1 MKSIYKLIFF
11 CCFLTSAKLVSQQT
25 VMYTQ
30 YGFNKAGINPAAA
43 GTEINQ
49 GLFYAFGVNR
59 PWSGI
64 DNSPKQNFI
73 NLSYTIRPPRSY
85 RHWQNVGIYLET
97 DRGGVIGNDNLYFN
111 YTFHLLLRKTTLA
124 SFGVYAGARYFKRRL
139 GGVVDQNDPAVI
151 NSSGSVYTFPD
162 IIPGFRLSDKKYF
175 LDIALKQITIYKLQD
190 FKGRRLGGPSLL
202 QPSIYFDYGRK
213 IVLSDFLLMMP
224 SIAVNAPLLGPPL
237 IDYNVM
243 FYYANTLGFGVGMRN
258 ISSASAVFQFR
269 FFKKITVGFAYTY
282 PVGNIRY
289 AAKNSYELM
298 IGVIP
303 IGMNT
308 KVVGKHS
315 IAKCPVLNY

>member
-1 MKSIYKLIFF
+1 
-11 CCFLTSAKLVSQQT
+11 
-25 VMYTQ
+25 
-30 YGFNKAGINPAAA
+30 
-43 GTEINQ
+43 
-49 GLFYAFGVNR
+49 
-59 PWSGI
+59 
-64 DNSPKQNFI
+64 
-73 NLSYTIRPPRSY
+73 
-85 RHWQNVGIYLET
+85 
-97 DRGGVIGNDNLYFN
+97 
-111 YTFHLLLRKTTLA
+111 
-124 SFGVYAGARYFKRRL
+124 
-139 GGVVDQNDPAVI
+139 
-151 NSSGSVYTFPD
+151 
-162 IIPGFRLSDKKYF
+162 
-175 LDIALKQITIYKLQD
+175 
-190 FKGRRLGGPSLL
+190 
-202 QPSIYFDYGRK
+202 
-213 IVLSDFLLMMP
+213 MMP
-224 SIAVNAPLLGPPL
+224 SIAVNAPLFGPPL